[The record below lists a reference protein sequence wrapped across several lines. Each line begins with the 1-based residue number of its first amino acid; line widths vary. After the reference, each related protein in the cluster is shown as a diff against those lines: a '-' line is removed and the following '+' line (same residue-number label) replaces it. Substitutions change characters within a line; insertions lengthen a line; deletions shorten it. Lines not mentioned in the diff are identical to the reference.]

1 MTVKN
6 KWNNGLYEVQKDN
19 GSSVVLKRH
28 SDGTVFEIAKSEFY
42 FSYKK
47 AIEK

>member
-19 GSSVVLKRH
+19 GNTIVLKRC
-28 SDGTVFEIAKSEFY
+28 SDGTIFEIVKSEFN

-47 AIEK
+47 SIEK